1 VKYSLIL
8 LSFLFLFS
16 FTYISC
22 SRSSD
27 GGSSNTSTTTDDD
40 TITITITITDD
51 NSTTT
56 DNTTTS
62 PWTKQLGTSF
72 GDGGSGVS
80 TDSSGNFYV
89 TGYTNGG
96 LDGNTNYGS
105 DCYSPPCSDIFLVKY
120 DSSGTIQ

>member
-40 TITITITITDD
+40 TITITITDD

-120 DSSGTIQ
+120 NSDGVLQ

>member
-1 VKYSLIL
+1 MRHILIIF
-8 LSFLFLFS
+8 SLFLFS

-62 PWTKQLGTSF
+62 TWTKQLGTTSSDE
-72 GDGGSGVS
+72 GNGVT
-80 TDSSGNFYV
+80 TDSSDNIYV
-89 TGYTNGG
+89 TGGTGGG
-96 LDGNTNYGS
+96 LDGNTNSGG
-105 DCYSPPCSDIFLVKY
+105 SDIFLIKY
-120 DSSGTIQ
+120 NSSVIGQ